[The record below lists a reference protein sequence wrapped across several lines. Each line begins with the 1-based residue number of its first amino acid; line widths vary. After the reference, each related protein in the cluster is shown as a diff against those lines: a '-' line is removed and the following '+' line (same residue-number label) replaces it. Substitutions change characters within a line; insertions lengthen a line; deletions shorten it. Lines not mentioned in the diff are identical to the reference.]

1 MSNFE
6 ESRNRLP
13 YASVWNDTVAVGHLA
28 WAALICT
35 SGTLATYVVGLRFFP
50 LLVSTVDQQLLRGY
64 SLGLAILVC
73 LLLTTICAML
83 FPPKRDVEEAAAFDE
98 DILSVLRDE
107 GISREEESRLVQAL
121 PEAIKQELTSIGLYD
136 KLKNP
141 PSAKDESL
149 PSDEDTT
156 S

>member
-1 MSNFE
+1 
-6 ESRNRLP
+6 
-13 YASVWNDTVAVGHLA
+13 
-28 WAALICT
+28 
-35 SGTLATYVVGLRFFP
+35 
-50 LLVSTVDQQLLRGY
+50 
-64 SLGLAILVC
+64 
-73 LLLTTICAML
+73 ML